1 MAKMLLRVFII
12 TVLLSF
18 FNACNTKHKIEVA
31 PVETSHSVVVEPIHI
46 TIDINVRIDKDLD
59 DFFGDIDDA
68 EEKL

>member
-1 MAKMLLRVFII
+1 MTRMVLKAIFITALL
-12 TVLLSF
+12 LC

-31 PVETSHSVVVEPIHI
+31 PVETRHVVEPIHI

-59 DFFGDIDDA
+59 DFFGDLDKA

>member
-1 MAKMLLRVFII
+1 MAKILIRAIII
-12 TVLLSF
+12 TGLLSCL
-18 FNACNTKHKIEVA
+18 NACNTKHSIEVA
-31 PVETSHSVVVEPIHI
+31 PVETRHVVEPIHI